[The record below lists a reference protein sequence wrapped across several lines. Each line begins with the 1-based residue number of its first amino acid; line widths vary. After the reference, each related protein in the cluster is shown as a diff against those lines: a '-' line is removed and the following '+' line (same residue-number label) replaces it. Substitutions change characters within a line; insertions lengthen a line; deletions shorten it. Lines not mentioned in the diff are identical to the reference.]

1 MEPFIGVDEFP
12 SAPSFAALLCPDF
25 SVKLMSSRIGVP
37 PARAVRLRTTRAE
50 PRALDS
56 RAVEGKGDDIENRG
70 RERE

>member
-37 PARAVRLRTTRAE
+37 PARAVRLRTTSTE

-56 RAVEGKGDDIENRG
+56 RVVEGEGDDIERG
-70 RERE
+70 REER